1 MFKKLYKSITE
12 NTTLKQLNKSKYV
25 AGVAMLMLNI
35 GSKYITIGL
44 SKSQEDYLTSVIAR
58 QLLIFS
64 AVFIATKDLFI
75 SLVLTL
81 MFIFFADY
89 IFNENSNLCILPK
102 QLISH
107 IDTNDDGIISDKE
120 LENAIKVLNKAKKHK

>member
-25 AGVAMLMLNI
+25 AGIAMLMLNI

-44 SKSQEDYLTSVIAR
+44 SKTQEEYLTSVIAR